1 MTKDVWVKGDVQLIR
16 VNTTYNLTVHDEQST
31 AATDISRGDLL
42 EMFLAMKKELG
53 LAGD

>member
-16 VNTTYNLTVHDEQST
+16 VDTTYNLTVHDDLST
-31 AATDISRGDLL
+31 ASTDISREDLR
-42 EMFLAMKKELG
+42 EMFLAMKRELG